1 MYSRFGRF
9 GLTVLFLVAV
19 LGLFT
24 LLRGGRALSASL
36 LSEAAA
42 GSARN
47 GGAQTAEAALI
58 AAGDAFGL
66 QKALEI
72 ANQRPAGA
80 EPYRIYLPQGIY
92 TFYPFGEVTRAWL
105 PVLQGKAIIYGQNS
119 ELVLS
124 SYGSTKPAQLVV
136 EHGAALT
143 LHNVVFR
150 SDRNNGRAILNNGQ
164 LAIYDSQFYDG
175 ERTATQ
181 LDSNPS
187 LSGIHNNGELTIM
200 RSLFARNQSLST
212 TEPGGALRNAGT
224 AVISCTRFE
233 DNRAERGGAIFN
245 DYGARLTVTQSAF
258 LRNQANGGGAIF
270 ASSSVQVDD
279 NWWNGQL
286 PRVESQN
293 FSTDSVSDAV
303 GIADIADSDPTR
315 SDACAAAAPIAPPA
329 DLLALQNAAG
339 LFIAPANPPPMP
351 PNQTSRRTVSRARF
365 AEIDFNAAAASA
377 SPSVSGGSLLLNL
390 FDDANWVAINDRVEP
405 HVASPTGYT
414 WLGRILGKPA
424 SEVVLS
430 FDQGTLHGHINLV
443 DQLFAVEYSGN
454 GGLHYVLELNPAN
467 FDPCGG
473 GLLPPANT
481 PVPAEA
487 TAVAEVETPP
497 FPPPPDVTGNPIIDV
512 LVVYTSAARSAAGGT
527 QAMLNEVNT
536 AINLTNQSYAN
547 TNVSQRVRLVYAAEV
562 AYTESGNMDTDLNRL
577 TNTSDGFMD
586 EVHVWRNQFKADMV
600 ALLTQSAQYCGLAWL
615 MTNVNTSFNTLAF
628 SVTQRGCI
636 NGHTFAHEL
645 GHNMGSQHNPENGS
659 GGAYSYSY
667 GYRDN
672 VDPVRF
678 RTIMSYACSSPSC
691 PRINYW
697 SNTVLTY
704 SGEPMGTATQN
715 NRLSLN
721 NTAATVA
728 SFRTNGLVDT
738 LGVYRPSAAW
748 MFLRNSLSSG
758 TADLQQSFGV
768 SSDRPVVGDWN
779 GDGVDTIGVYRP
791 STGQFFL
798 KDSNAIGAPVVYTFV
813 FGSPGDLPIVGDW
826 DGDGKDGVGIFRTSN
841 QTFYLRN
848 ALSSGVA
855 DYAITLGSSSDIPI
869 AGDWNGN
876 SRDGIGVFRS
886 SNATFYL
893 LNNAQQNGSFF
904 AEIAFAYGQNGDL
917 PVTGDWNGNGIDGV
931 GVYRN
936 GQLLLR
942 NALSSGFAD
951 IVFTFGI
958 TGDLPFS
965 GRFVQP

>member
-1 MYSRFGRF
+1 MHWRLRQ
-9 GLTVLFLVAV
+9 LMVLVTFLVAV
-19 LGLFT
+19 LGVFT
-24 LLRGGRALSASL
+24 LLRGGKALSASL
-36 LSEAAA
+36 LRDAATQ
-42 GSARN
+42 SARSGN
-47 GGAQTAEAALI
+47 THTAEAALI

-72 ANQRPAGA
+72 ANQRPAQA
-80 EPYRIYLPQGIY
+80 EPYRIYLSQGTY
-92 TFYPFGEVTRAWL
+92 VFYPFGEVTRAWL
-105 PVLQGKAIIYGQNS
+105 PALQGKAIIYGQNS

-124 SYGSTKPAQLVV
+124 SYGSTKSAQLIV
-136 EHGAALT
+136 EQGATLT
-143 LHNVVFR
+143 LHNVTFR

-181 LDSNPS
+181 LDSNPNM
-187 LSGIHNNGELTIM
+187 SGIHNNGELLIV

-224 AVISCTRFE
+224 ATISCTRFE

-245 DYGARLTVTQSAF
+245 DYGAKLTVTQSAF

-286 PRVESQN
+286 PRTESQN
-293 FSTDSVSDAV
+293 FSADSVSDAV
-303 GIADIADSDPTR
+303 LIARVADSDPTL
-315 SDACAAAAPIAPPA
+315 SAACAAAAPIMPPA

-339 LFIAPANPPPMP
+339 LFITPANPPPVSP
-351 PNQTSRRTVSRARF
+351 DLTSRQTVDRVRLAH
-365 AEIDFNAAAASA
+365 IDFNAAAASA
-377 SPSVSGGSLLLNL
+377 NPSVSGGSLLLNL
-390 FDDANWVAINDRVEP
+390 FDDASWIAINDRVEP

-414 WLGRILGKPA
+414 WIGRVLGKPA

-430 FDQGTLHGHINLV
+430 IDQGTLHGHINLG

-454 GGLHYVLELNPAN
+454 SGLHYVLELNPAN

-481 PVPAEA
+481 PAPVETTSA
-487 TAVAEVETPP
+487 AEVETPP

-512 LVVYTSAARSAAGGT
+512 MVVYTSAARSAAGGT

-536 AINLTNQSYAN
+536 AITLTNQSYAN

-562 AYTESGNMDTDLNRL
+562 TYTESGNMDTDLNRL
-577 TNTSDGFMD
+577 TYPSDGFMD
-586 EVHVWRNQFKADMV
+586 AVHVWRNQFKADMV

-615 MTNVNTSFNTLAF
+615 MTNVNTSFNSLAF
-628 SVTQRGCI
+628 SVTQRNCI

-659 GGAYSYSY
+659 GGAYTYSY

-672 VDPVRF
+672 AGTVRF
-678 RTIMSYACSSPSC
+678 RTVMSYACSSPDC

-697 SNTVLTY
+697 SNTTLTY
-704 SGEPMGTATQN
+704 NGEPMGAATQN

-728 SFRTNGLVDT
+728 NFRTNGLVDT
-738 LGVYRPSAAW
+738 VGVYRPSTSQV
-748 MFLRNSLSSG
+748 FLRNSLSTGPADFADVFGSG
-758 TADLQQSFGV
+758 TDYPIA
-768 SSDRPVVGDWN
+768 GDWN
-779 GDGVDTIGVYRP
+779 GDGVDTIGLYRR

-798 KDSNAIGAPVVYTFV
+798 KDSNAFGAPIVYSFV
-813 FGSPGDLPIVGDW
+813 LGIPNDMPIVGDW
-826 DGDGKDGVGIFRTSN
+826 DGDGRDSVGVFRPSNGLVYIRNSLTTGI
-841 QTFYLRN
+841 
-848 ALSSGVA
+848 A
-855 DYAITLGSSSDIPI
+855 DYTLVFGIPNDLPI

-876 SRDGIGVFRS
+876 GRDGIGVFRPS
-886 SNATFYL
+886 TATFYL

-904 AEIAFAYGQNGDL
+904 ADLAFAYGASGDL
-917 PVTGDWNGNGIDGV
+917 PLAGDWNGNGIDGV

-936 GQLLLR
+936 GQLFLR

-951 IVFTFGI
+951 IVFSFGI
-958 TGDLPFS
+958 ANDLPFS

>member
-1 MYSRFGRF
+1 MYSRLRRLV
-9 GLTVLFLVAV
+9 LTVLFLVAM

-24 LLRGGRALSASL
+24 LLRGGRVLSAGV
-36 LSEAAA
+36 LSSTTAH
-42 GSARN
+42 SVRS
-47 GGAQTAEAALI
+47 GGVQTAEAALI

-66 QKALEI
+66 QRALEI
-72 ANQRPAGA
+72 ANQRPADA
-80 EPYRIYLPQGIY
+80 EPYRIYLSEGTY

-119 ELVLS
+119 TLVLS
-124 SYGSTKPAQLVV
+124 SYGSTKPAQLVI
-136 EHGAALT
+136 EQGAALT
-143 LHNVVFR
+143 LHNVIFR

-175 ERTATQ
+175 ERTATR
-181 LDSNPS
+181 LDSNPNM
-187 LSGIHNNGELTIM
+187 SGIHNNGALTIA

-224 AVISCTRFE
+224 ATISCTRFE

-245 DYGARLTVTQSAF
+245 DYGAQLSVTQSAF

-270 ASSSVQVDD
+270 ASSGVQADD
-279 NWWNGQL
+279 NWWNGAA
-286 PRVESQN
+286 PRVETQN
-293 FSTDSVSDAV
+293 FSADSVSDAV
-303 GIADIADSDPTR
+303 RIAAAADSDPTL
-315 SDACAAAAPIAPPA
+315 STACAAAAPMAPPA

-339 LFIAPANPPPMP
+339 LFIAPANPPPVP
-351 PNQTSRRTVSRARF
+351 PSQTNRRTVSRVRF
-365 AEIDFNAAAASA
+365 AEIDFSAAAASA

-390 FDDANWVAINDRVEP
+390 FDDATWVAINDRVEP

-414 WLGRILGKPA
+414 WIGRILGKPA
-424 SEVVLS
+424 SEVILS

-481 PVPAEA
+481 PAPVEA
-487 TAVAEVETPP
+487 APVAEGETPP

-512 LVVYTSAARSAAGGT
+512 MVVYTSAARSAAGGT

-562 AYTESGNMDTDLNRL
+562 TYTESGDMNTDLNRL

-586 EVHVWRNQFKADMV
+586 QVHAWRNQFKADMV
-600 ALLTQSAQYCGLAWL
+600 ALLTQNAQYCGLAWL
-615 MTNVNTSFNTLAF
+615 MMNVNTSFNTLAF

-645 GHNMGSQHNPENGS
+645 GHNMGSQHNPEDGT

-678 RTIMSYACSSPSC
+678 RTVMAYACTGPSC

-704 SGEPMGTATQN
+704 GGQPMGTATQN

-738 LGVYRPSAAW
+738 VGVFRPATSQL
-748 MFLRNSLSSG
+748 FLRNSLSTG
-758 TADLQQSFGV
+758 PADLAQVFGIAT
-768 SSDRPVVGDWN
+768 DYPVAGDWN
-779 GDGVDTIGVYRP
+779 GDGVDTIGLYRR

-798 KDSNAIGAPVVYTFV
+798 KDSNAVGAPIVYSFV
-813 FGSPGDLPIVGDW
+813 LGIPNDMPIVGDW
-826 DGDGKDGVGIFRTSN
+826 DGDGKDGVGVFRPSN
-841 QTFYLRN
+841 GLIYIRN
-848 ALSSGVA
+848 TLTTGIA
-855 DYAITLGSSSDIPI
+855 DYTLVFGIPNDMPI

-876 SRDGIGVFRS
+876 GKDGIGVFRP

-904 AEIAFAYGQNGDL
+904 ADIAFAYGQSGDL

-951 IVFTFGI
+951 IVFWFGI
-958 TGDLPFS
+958 ANDLPFS